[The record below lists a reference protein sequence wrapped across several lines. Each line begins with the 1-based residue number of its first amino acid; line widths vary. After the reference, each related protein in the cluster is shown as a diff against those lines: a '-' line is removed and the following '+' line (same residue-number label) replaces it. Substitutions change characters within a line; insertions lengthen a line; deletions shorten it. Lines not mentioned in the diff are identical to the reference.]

1 MTLFRSAWARF
12 AVGMA
17 AGLFLAGA
25 ITGLRGAGYHL
36 EPAGL
41 LALFLLWAVGAA
53 WLVGGYW
60 RSLDEA
66 AREAQKWAWYWGGS
80 IGMGVGAFALVFEPL
95 GVAAMLPADASRP
108 DLLAYGAGVV
118 VAAQML
124 GFLVAWA
131 WWWGSRR

>member
-17 AGLFLAGA
+17 AGLLLAGA
-25 ITGLRGAGYHL
+25 ITGLRGAGYQL

-41 LALFLLWAVGAA
+41 FALFLLWAVGSA
-53 WLVGGYW
+53 WLVAGYW

-80 IGMGVGAFALVFEPL
+80 IGMGVGAIAIVFEPL
-95 GVAAMLPADASRP
+95 GVAALLPAAASRA

-118 VAAQML
+118 MAAQLL
-124 GFLVAWA
+124 GFLIAWA